1 MNPSQM
7 SDASINSQITKY
19 EEFIDVVLKG
29 DLQRIMNNYES
40 ICERVVEYTNIK
52 STIKTIQD
60 NKGGPFKT
68 MSDIGSNCYVK
79 CVVPKSD
86 MIFLDVGLNYFV
98 ELTLVEA
105 SRFIEK
111 RIEIY
116 NKTLDSLVENSS
128 KVKAHIKLILNLI
141 DHLRNPELQ

>member
-79 CVVPKSD
+79 CVVWVFAVNLLIKLVY
-86 MIFLDVGLNYFV
+86 IWFFFLDQRATWSSWMWASITLLNW
-98 ELTLVEA
+98 
-105 SRFIEK
+105 R
-111 RIEIY
+111 
-116 NKTLDSLVENSS
+116 
-128 KVKAHIKLILNLI
+128 
-141 DHLRNPELQ
+141 